1 VKIAVASGKGGTGK
15 STISI
20 NLARILSKNGK
31 NVVLL
36 DCDVEEPNCHIFLKP
51 QITSIIEQHLD
62 VPFINE
68 EKCTGCG
75 ECSRFCEFNCLAVA
89 NKKVIVFSELC
100 HSCGGCALIC
110 PENAISWQKR
120 LTGTIEKGKSLNLD
134 FYHGKLKVGEPMSP
148 PLIKELKKTVD
159 SELSKNYFQILD
171 CPPGTSCPVVAS
183 VGDADFVVLVTEPTP
198 FGLNDLKL
206 AVDMIKELKKPF
218 GIVINKSNEND
229 ALIEDYTREENIS
242 ILAKLSDER
251 KIAEAYSKG
260 EIIIDILP
268 EYENIFT
275 ELANF
280 LTGDTVR

>member
-1 VKIAVASGKGGTGK
+1 MKIAVASGKGGTGK

-20 NLARILSKNGK
+20 NLALILSKNGK
-31 NVVLL
+31 NVALL

-51 QITSIIEQHLD
+51 QITSVIEQHLD
-62 VPFINE
+62 VPFIDE

-120 LTGTIEKGKSLNLD
+120 LTGTIEKGKSSNLD

-159 SELSKNYFQILD
+159 GELSASFLQILD

-242 ILAKLSDER
+242 ILVKLPDDR

-260 EIIIDILP
+260 EIIIDVLP

-275 ELANF
+275 ELAKF
-280 LTGDTVR
+280 LTGGAEL